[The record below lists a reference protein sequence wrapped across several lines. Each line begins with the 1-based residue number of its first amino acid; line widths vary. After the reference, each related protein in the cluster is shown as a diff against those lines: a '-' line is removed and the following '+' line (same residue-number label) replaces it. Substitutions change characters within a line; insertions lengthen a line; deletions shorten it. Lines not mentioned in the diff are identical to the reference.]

1 MKLHAVCLL
10 CQFVVVGCST
20 AGDGPAGSGGDEG
33 QVAMTRDVYQGY
45 QLYLQKQRPLVF
57 AVGDDGRGYGFSFCD
72 QANCRPTAQAEPVA
86 IAACEGHYNG
96 GVKCVVFARGR
107 REVRRYVIIG

>member
-1 MKLHAVCLL
+1 MCLSCLIAVA
-10 CQFVVVGCST
+10 GCST
-20 AGDGPAGSGGDEG
+20 AGDGPAGSGDDEG

-45 QLYLQKQRPLVF
+45 QLYLQKPLPLVF
-57 AVGDDGRGYGFSFCD
+57 AVADDGRAYGFSYCD
-72 QANCRPTAQAEPVA
+72 QANCRATAQAEADAVA
-86 IAACEGHYNG
+86 ECEGHYNG